1 MDETAKDRKAARR
14 RRGWVETLLAAMNIN
29 GFSDFFLHYLTTCL
43 IPCMGKFAKGEENSI
58 LIIDNASILIHN
70 HIEIRNL
77 IVFIII
83 ILLILSLF
91 YIKNDSAY
99 YNIILL

>member
-1 MDETAKDRKAARR
+1 MYIKVDRHK
-14 RRGWVETLLAAMNIN
+14 ENID
-29 GFSDFFLHYLTTCL
+29 SDFFLHYLTTCL

-58 LIIDNASILIHN
+58 LSIDNASILIHN